1 MLRKL
6 PLLLG
11 ISLFA
16 GAGSLNAQ
24 VKPITMTSQT
34 K

>member
-24 VKPITMTSQT
+24 VKTDYDDVAN
-34 K
+34 